1 MAGCDILN
9 SKNKIPL
16 IVVCGPTASGKTGLG
31 IKLAQH
37 YNGEVVSADSMQ
49 IYKGMDI
56 ATAKPND
63 EEIQGI
69 PHHMIDCVEP
79 KVSYSV
85 AEYVESA
92 RKIIEDIYLRKKTPV
107 LVGGTGLYIN
117 AILNNIEFGQ
127 DNFDEE
133 LRKQLNNRLLTEGA
147 ELLLKE
153 LESFDPQSAE
163 RIGITNHRR
172 LIRAIEIY
180 KTTGKTM
187 TQFIEES
194 KLVPSPYNDV
204 RIGLSC
210 SNRQNLYNKINKR
223 VDIMVQQGLIE
234 EAQEFRTLSYSKTA
248 VKAIGYKELE
258 SYFTGEITL
267 EEALENLKRETRRY
281 AKRQLTWFR
290 RDEKINWI
298 YTDQITLQ
306 QIVNLAIDFVDK
318 SGIMKSIL

>member
-1 MAGCDILN
+1 ME

-31 IKLAQH
+31 IRLAQH
-37 YNGEVVSADSMQ
+37 YDGEVVSADSMQ

-56 ATAKPND
+56 ATAKPTD
-63 EEIQGI
+63 EEMQGV
-69 PHHMIDCVEP
+69 PHHMIDFLAPE
-79 KVSYSV
+79 VSYSV
-85 AEYVESA
+85 AEYAESA
-92 RKIIEDIYLRKKTPV
+92 RKIIEDIYLRKKIPI

-127 DNFDEE
+127 DNYDEE

-147 ELLLKE
+147 ETLLKE
-153 LESFDPQSAE
+153 LEGFDPQSAK
-163 RIGITNHRR
+163 RLGTTNHRR

-194 KLVPSPYNDV
+194 RLVPSPYDDV
-204 RIGLSC
+204 RIGLNC
-210 SNRQNLYNKINKR
+210 SDRQNLYNRINKR
-223 VDIMVQQGLIE
+223 VDIMVQQGLIG

-248 VKAIGYKELE
+248 VKAIGYKEFE
-258 SYFTGEITL
+258 PYFTGKITL
-267 EEALENLKRETRRY
+267 EEALESLKRETRRY

-290 RDEKINWI
+290 RDNKINWI
-298 YTDQITLQ
+298 YTDKITSQ
-306 QIVNLAIDFVDK
+306 QIVDLAIDFVDK
-318 SGIMKSIL
+318 SGIMKNML